1 MLLSTA
7 IMDKGGDMKKIF
19 LCDGHNLA
27 FRAFYGIRELSRSD
41 GFPTNMIHGW
51 VRSFWRLEDDF
62 SPDEIWVY
70 FDHGGCPARENI
82 LPQYKANRGSPPDGF
97 REQLEIVKELTG
109 AMGYGW
115 GQKEGL
121 EADDLIATKVCDL
134 EGQDSE
140 VIIVSSD
147 KDLAQLV
154 SSNVKQLL
162 PPPTANPRIGW
173 RLLDQGAVAEKFGV
187 SPAAILDYLAIIGDQ
202 SDNIP
207 GLPGVG
213 PKTAVKWIQE
223 FGDMENL
230 IANAGRLHPKRFCS
244 IVYERREDLRRNL
257 RLIKLISDVDYSPTA
272 PSTVSLEKLES
283 IFAAM
288 EMNKTWQEAQNRYS
302 AS

>member
-1 MLLSTA
+1 
-7 IMDKGGDMKKIF
+7 MKKIF

-62 SPDEIWVY
+62 SPDEIWVF
-70 FDHGGCPARENI
+70 FDLDGCPLREKI
-82 LPQYKANRGSPPDGF
+82 LPAYKANRGSPPDGF
-97 REQLEIVKELTG
+97 ADQLAWVKKLTG

-115 GQKEGL
+115 AEREGV
-121 EADDLIATKVCDL
+121 EADDLIATKVKEL
-134 EGQDSE
+134 KGQGNE
-140 VIIVSSD
+140 ITIVSSD

-154 SSNVKQLL
+154 CPGVKQLL
-162 PPPTANPRIGW
+162 PPPTANPGMGW
-173 RLLDQGAVAEKFGV
+173 RIMDERGVAEKFGV
-187 SPAAILDYLAIIGDQ
+187 SPNAILDYLAIIGDQ

-230 IANAGRLHPKRFCS
+230 IANAGRLTPKRFCS
-244 IVYERREDLRRNL
+244 VVYERQNDLRRNL
-257 RLIKLISDVDYSPTA
+257 ELINLMDDAEYSPIMPGQANMENLKT
-272 PSTVSLEKLES
+272 
-283 IFAAM
+283 IFTEM
-288 EMNKTWQEAQNRYS
+288 EMKKSIEEAQKRYGFR
-302 AS
+302 

>member
-1 MLLSTA
+1 
-7 IMDKGGDMKKIF
+7 MKKIF

-62 SPDEIWVY
+62 SPNEIWVF
-70 FDHGGCPARENI
+70 FDHGGCSLREKI
-82 LPQYKANRGSPPDGF
+82 LPQYKANRGSPPEGF
-97 REQLEIVKELTG
+97 SEQLEYVKQLTG

-115 GQKEGL
+115 SEKEGL
-121 EADDLIATKVCDL
+121 EADDLIATKVKEL
-134 EGQDSE
+134 EQGDSE
-140 VIIVSSD
+140 ITIVSSD

-154 SSNVKQLL
+154 STNVKQLL

-173 RLLDQGAVAEKFGV
+173 RMLDESGVIEKFGV
-187 SPAAILDYLAIIGDQ
+187 PPKSILDYLAIIGDQ

-207 GLPGVG
+207 GLSGVG

-230 IANAGRLHPKRFCS
+230 ISNAGRLTPKRFCS
-244 IVYERREDLRRNL
+244 MVYEKRDELRRNL
-257 RLIKLISDVDYSPTA
+257 ELIKLIDNVDYT
-272 PSTVSLEKLES
+272 PSLPGALNLQILEK
-283 IFAAM
+283 IFTEM
-288 EMNKTWQEAQNRYS
+288 EMHKSWEEAQKGMVKN
-302 AS
+302 